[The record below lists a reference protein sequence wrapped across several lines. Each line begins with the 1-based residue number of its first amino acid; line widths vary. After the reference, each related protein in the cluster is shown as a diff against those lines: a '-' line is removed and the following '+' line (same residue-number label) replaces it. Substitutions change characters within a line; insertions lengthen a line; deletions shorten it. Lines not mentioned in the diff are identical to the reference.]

1 MRRLLSC
8 ALLSAMLWGCQ
19 KTNPHPLDPFEGIN
33 REIYGLNKTLD
44 KAVVKPVAYAYW
56 KYVPTPF
63 QAGIGNFYDNLR
75 EIPNVANDI
84 LQGKFA
90 FAAHDASRFLINST
104 LGLGGFFNPAGSLGL
119 QHRREDF
126 GQTLYV
132 WGYEESAYIVLPLL
146 GPSTIRDTVG
156 LAVDYYAFSVWPW
169 IHDDEWRYGLL
180 AVDLIDLRA
189 RLLRHE
195 AVLSTVAVD
204 EYAFIRDA
212 YFQRRLYLVNNEFA
226 NDENGDGIID
236 SEDPYTEPTSS
247 SDAKLEEQANSTS
260 KSDASKATP
269 KVKDD
274 ELPKVKDDE
283 LPKVTENKATD
294 KNLSK
299 VADKSDKA
307 KALKTTEQ
315 AKSESAKT
323 ELVKTEPVKTEASQK
338 DAKTT
343 KTGSSTPEMPKKAN

>member
-8 ALLSAMLWGCQ
+8 ALLSALLWGCQ

-44 KAVVKPVAYAYW
+44 KAVFKPVAYVYW
-56 KYVPTPF
+56 QYLPTPF
-63 QAGIGNFYDNLR
+63 QMGIGNFYDNLR

-90 FAAHDASRFLINST
+90 YAAHDASRFLINST
-104 LGLGGFFNPAGSLGL
+104 LGLGGFFNLAGSLGL
-119 QHRREDF
+119 PHRREDF

-132 WGYEESAYIVLPLL
+132 WGWEESAYIVLPLL

-156 LAVDYYAFSVWPW
+156 LVVDYYAFSVWPW

-189 RLLRHE
+189 RLLRHDT
-195 AVLSTVAVD
+195 VLSTVAVD

-212 YFQRRLYLVNNEFA
+212 YFQRRWYLVNNEFV
-226 NDENGDGIID
+226 NDANGDGLNDI
-236 SEDPYTEPTSS
+236 EDPYTGPISS
-247 SDAKLEEQANSTS
+247 SDAKLEAQSQTTS
-260 KSDASKATP
+260 KTNADKDLP

-274 ELPKVKDDE
+274 ELPKVKDED

-294 KNLSK
+294 KNASK
-299 VADKSDKA
+299 VADKSDKT

-315 AKSESAKT
+315 AKT
-323 ELVKTEPVKTEASQK
+323 EVTQK
-338 DAKTT
+338 DAKAT
-343 KTGSSTPEMPKKAN
+343 KASSSTQKETPKKTN

>member
-8 ALLSAMLWGCQ
+8 ALLSALLWGCQ

-44 KAVVKPVAYAYW
+44 KAIFKPVAYIYW
-56 KYVPTPF
+56 QYLPTPF
-63 QAGIGNFYDNLR
+63 QMGIGNFYDNLR

-84 LQGKFA
+84 LQGKFGY
-90 FAAHDASRFLINST
+90 AAHDASRFLINST

-180 AVDLIDLRA
+180 TVDLIDLRA

-195 AVLSTVAVD
+195 AVISTVAVD

-212 YFQRRLYLVNNEFA
+212 YFQRRQYLVNNEFV
-226 NDENGDGIID
+226 NDINSDGLNDI
-236 SEDPYTEPTSS
+236 EDPYTGPISS
-247 SDAKLEEQANSTS
+247 SDAKLEAQAQSTS
-260 KSDASKATP
+260 KTNTDSDLP
-269 KVKDD
+269 NVKDD
-274 ELPKVKDDE
+274 TLPKVKDDALPKVKDE
-283 LPKVTENKATD
+283 DLPKVTDNKATD
-294 KNLSK
+294 KASSK
-299 VADKSDKA
+299 LAEKADKTDKA
-307 KALKTTEQ
+307 KTPATKEQ
-315 AKSESAKT
+315 TKVEVRQS
-323 ELVKTEPVKTEASQK
+323 
-338 DAKTT
+338 DAKTS
-343 KTGSSTPEMPKKAN
+343 KTSSSTQTLTPKKAD